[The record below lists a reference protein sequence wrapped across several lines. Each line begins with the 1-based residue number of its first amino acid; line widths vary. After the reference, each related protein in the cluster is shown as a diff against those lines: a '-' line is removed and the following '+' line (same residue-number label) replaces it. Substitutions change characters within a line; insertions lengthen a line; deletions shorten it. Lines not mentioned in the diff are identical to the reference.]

1 MNPQHFG
8 SDPADIRIRIKINP
22 EIQIRI
28 PDHFQLT
35 FGPWLSL
42 RSLGVLLFIIIIIF
56 YYYSYCSTNLSERLN
71 RMRWVTGVML
81 RRLEQI
87 WHRLHWSNGKTSP
100 VITTMPRQTASSA
113 HFHSAFVFI
122 THVA

>member
-42 RSLGVLLFIIIIIF
+42 RSLGVLLFIIIIFFLLFLLFDKLIREVKSDALGDRC
-56 YYYSYCSTNLSERLN
+56 YAEK
-71 RMRWVTGVML
+71 TGADL
-81 RRLEQI
+81 APTPLE
-87 WHRLHWSNGKTSP
+87 
-100 VITTMPRQTASSA
+100 
-113 HFHSAFVFI
+113 
-122 THVA
+122 